1 MDDKTIIDI
10 TNLDAEKHAENA
22 AKRVASYSEKLLHHA
37 SILSEKEYQ
46 KFLLERL
53 EKDTNMYSMPDYT
66 AMGDVLKNVASE
78 GRFPGKDVV
87 TWLRLVMDTTD
98 KIKVHAELDIV
109 IPHIDVNAEYT
120 KANVMG
126 LFKGITTKKEVVR
139 YVFENTGI
147 MLYAYLR
154 GEEERR
160 EYLSGNIDINYFDY
174 DDTHAKYS
182 VGEIGNGMKYT
193 IERAS
198 VVREIQA
205 VEGSKLIFKKVL
217 PLMGV
222 EFVRYGMLTVVPF
235 PFKYL
240 REYIVKE
247 EKSV

>member
-1 MDDKTIIDI
+1 M
-10 TNLDAEKHAENA
+10 
-22 AKRVASYSEKLLHHA
+22 
-37 SILSEKEYQ
+37 
-46 KFLLERL
+46 
-53 EKDTNMYSMPDYT
+53 
-66 AMGDVLKNVASE
+66 
-78 GRFPGKDVV
+78 
-87 TWLRLVMDTTD
+87 
-98 KIKVHAELDIV
+98 
-109 IPHIDVNAEYT
+109 
-120 KANVMG
+120 
-126 LFKGITTKKEVVR
+126 R
-139 YVFENTGI
+139 YVFENTSI
-147 MLYAYLR
+147 ILYAYLR
-154 GEEERR
+154 GEGGAV
-160 EYLSGNIDINYFDY
+160 SFGNIDINYFDY

>member
-1 MDDKTIIDI
+1 
-10 TNLDAEKHAENA
+10 
-22 AKRVASYSEKLLHHA
+22 
-37 SILSEKEYQ
+37 
-46 KFLLERL
+46 
-53 EKDTNMYSMPDYT
+53 MYSMPDYT

-247 EKSV
+247 DLCD